1 MRNAHSGSVPWLWH
15 VAGSC
20 YVAVSTWAERLP
32 VDKTTHTSSLMP
44 APSSQRGSLSNAR
57 WVHRPT
63 PRSLC
68 ELVSLVPVLP
78 LTTFRCV
85 ILQLSCM
92 FLNHGEIHCQVA
104 CTMPKKDTVLYCI
117 QDGEHLAT
125 TCGSVAVYTEFHSQ
139 QVNTTCV
146 NQTAKVNMRCM
157 QYWMK

>member
-1 MRNAHSGSVPWLWH
+1 M
-15 VAGSC
+15 
-20 YVAVSTWAERLP
+20 
-32 VDKTTHTSSLMP
+32 DKTTHTSSLIP

-78 LTTFRCV
+78 LTTFRCF

-104 CTMPKKDTVLYCI
+104 CTMPKKEYC
-117 QDGEHLAT
+117 T
-125 TCGSVAVYTEFHSQ
+125 TCA
-139 QVNTTCV
+139 